1 VIGQTIKAL
10 HTDSTGTYTVI
21 IGQDGERSIYMHK
34 TKKLLK
40 AGQAWDSIDGV
51 ITEWENNKA
60 FFATRKGLFKYY
72 FDEDGN
78 FSLSSPYENECDYFE
93 EVFTTLKVKTNS
105 IAKARLFSIV
115 TAKKRYNHLLS
126 KILTSLFDI
135 IAAIFLFFISN
146 H

>member
-1 VIGQTIKAL
+1 MAKEKVTA
-10 HTDSTGTYTVI
+10 
-21 IGQDGERSIYMHK
+21 
-34 TKKLLK
+34 
-40 AGQAWDSIDGV
+40 
-51 ITEWENNKA
+51 NN
-60 FFATRKGLFKYY
+60 FKMVY
-72 FDEDGN
+72 
-78 FSLSSPYENECDYFE
+78 FSLCVTD
-93 EVFTTLKVKTNS
+93 TTKAKWCGTGLASGLKVKTNS